1 MRVKLFILA
10 TICSF
15 SLIGQEKGEKVSQTF
30 KDTRVVNG
38 HSVETNQEGSMKFI
52 IAHRFGEINGGIKE
66 LYGLD
71 QSTIRL
77 GFDYGIKDWLTIG
90 IGRSSFEKTVDGFV
104 KARLVHQREG
114 VGAPI
119 SLTWMSSAAVKTLE
133 NTDPDRK
140 DLQRT
145 RWDYVNQLLI
155 SRKFS
160 ERFSLQLMPTHL
172 HKNLVATKEDKNDII
187 SIGGAGRLQLTKV
200 ISFKAEYYYTLEDQL
215 HENRTNSLALGF
227 DIETKHHV
235 FQLHVGN
242 SRGMIEKFFIA
253 ETIGKW
259 DEGDIMFGFNITRDF
274 QIKGR
279 KYK

>member
-1 MRVKLFILA
+1 MRTRLLVLA

-15 SLIGQEKGEKVSQTF
+15 SLIGQEKGAKISHTF
-30 KDTRVVNG
+30 NDTRIVNG

-52 IAHRFGEINGGIKE
+52 IAHRFGEVNGGLKE
-66 LYGLD
+66 LFGLD

-77 GFDYGIKDWLTIG
+77 GFDYGIKDWLTVG

-104 KARLVHQREG
+104 KARLIHQREG
-114 VGAPI
+114 NGSPV

-133 NTDPDRK
+133 NTDPDRE
-140 DLQRT
+140 DLFRT

-160 ERFSLQLMPTHL
+160 ERFSIQLMPTHL
-172 HKNLVATKEDKNDII
+172 HKNLVATKEDNNDII

-215 HENRTNSLALGF
+215 HDNRTNSLALGF
-227 DIETKHHV
+227 DIETKNHV

-242 SRGMIEKFFIA
+242 SRGMVEKFFIA
-253 ETIGKW
+253 ETRGRW

-274 QIKGR
+274 QIRGR